1 MGPISEHH
9 LLVFLLQLTVIL
21 LLARGLG
28 ELFRRRRQPAVTA
41 ELLAGILL
49 GPSVLGRFLPRL
61 HAALFP
67 SDPFQI
73 AMLDTVA
80 WLGVLLLMLDTG
92 LEIDFS
98 IAWRRRRQALALAAA
113 GLAVPFLLALPPVW
127 FALPSLRVLPDPS
140 LRLPA
145 TLFLAAAVAISA
157 MPVAARILRDLDL
170 LKTDLGLLVLSALAV
185 KDVFG
190 WALFTV
196 VLALHARG
204 TFAPLPAAAL
214 LLSTAALAAL
224 VLGPGRALASRLYDA
239 LRARRCPEPAT
250 SLTLT
255 VLLGLLLGAAAQ
267 RIGIH
272 ALFGF
277 FLAGVMVGEAEH
289 LSEGTRATISQM
301 VHAVFVPVFFA
312 SIGLQLDL
320 FASFRLS
327 LFLPLLLLE
336 IALRFLGAFL
346 GAALARL
353 PRADRLLAAVAH
365 TPGGMMEIVVGLLA
379 LRAGLVPPPVF
390 AALVAAAIATSMLL
404 GPWMNALLRLRRASA
419 DDACRA
425 VLPVASLAVRTR
437 LDALQTLARLAH
449 DPSLPGWPGPE
460 AAADALLARESLQG
474 TALGRGLAIPH
485 ARIPGLRTPRLLLAR
500 VPSIPD
506 WDSPDSLPVTLV
518 VCLFSPSGDNDLHV
532 QILSRVAR
540 SLTPNAVQALQNASP
555 DRFPALVRST
565 LAPAR
570 TGT

>member
-1 MGPISEHH
+1 MRRMGPLTEHH
-9 LLVFLLQLTVIL
+9 LLVFLLQLVVIL

-49 GPSVLGRFLPRL
+49 GPSLLGRFAPRL

-67 SDPFQI
+67 SDPLQS

-113 GLAVPFLLALPPVW
+113 ALAVPFLLAIPPVW
-127 FALPSLRVLPDPS
+127 FALPGLDVLPSPD

-145 TLFLAAAVAISA
+145 ALFLAAAVAISA
-157 MPVAARILRDLDL
+157 MPVAARILRDIGL
-170 LKTDLGLLVLSALAV
+170 LKTDLGLLVLSALAI

-204 TFAPLPAAAL
+204 AFAPTPAAVL

-224 VLGPGRALASRLYDA
+224 VLGPGRLLASRLYDA

-289 LSEGTRATISQM
+289 LSEGTRTTISQM

-312 SIGLQLDL
+312 SVGLQIDL
-320 FASFRLS
+320 FAHFRLS
-327 LFLPLLLLE
+327 LFLPLLALE
-336 IALRFLGAFL
+336 IALRFLGAWL

-353 PRADRLLAAVAH
+353 PRSDRLLAAVAH

-390 AALVAAAIATSMLL
+390 AALVAAAIATSMAL
-404 GPWMNALLRLRRASA
+404 GPWMNALLRRRRASA

-425 VLPVASLAVRTR
+425 VLPIPALAVRSR
-437 LDALQTLARLAH
+437 RDALQALARLAH
-449 DPSLPGWPGPE
+449 DPSIPGWPGSD
-460 AAADALLARESLQG
+460 AAAAALLARESLQG
-474 TALGRGLAIPH
+474 TALGNGVAIPH
-485 ARIPGLRTPRLLLAR
+485 ARIPGLRSPRLLLAR
-500 VPSIPD
+500 APAIPD
-506 WDSPDSLPVTLV
+506 WDAPDSRPVTLV
-518 VCLFSPSGDNDLHV
+518 VCLFSPGGDDDLHV
-532 QILSRVAR
+532 QILSRIAR
-540 SLTPNAVQALQNASP
+540 ALTPDSLQTLQNASS
-555 DRFPALVRST
+555 DRFPSLVRS
-565 LAPAR
+565 LLSPS
-570 TGT
+570 